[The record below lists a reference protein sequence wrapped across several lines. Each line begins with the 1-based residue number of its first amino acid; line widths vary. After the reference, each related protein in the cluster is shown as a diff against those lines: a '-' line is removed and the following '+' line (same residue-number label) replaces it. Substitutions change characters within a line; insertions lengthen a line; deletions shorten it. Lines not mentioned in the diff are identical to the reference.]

1 MCQLVANNS
10 NRTGFHLCVSYCR
23 YVRSCASAGARWGRR
38 KSLMHF
44 LLTITC
50 YTQQNHREIVKGQP
64 FLCVERIRVSK
75 RKKQYALKYIYIYIL
90 YEFTAFH
97 VCPAPPLL
105 CLFFSFSARTAPANK
120 WKNNISSIFTGQLHR
135 CKTIRLCLSD
145 EHVSRSA
152 RAFYSRSFVDT
163 IVRKRAKA
171 GVQSLSSKFF
181 A

>member
-50 YTQQNHREIVKGQP
+50 YTQQNHREIVKGQS

-75 RKKQYALKYIYIYIL
+75 RKKQYALKYIYIYYTNSQLFMFALPHLCCACFFLFLQGLLLPISEKITSHPHSQASSTDAKQL
-90 YEFTAFH
+90 CSAFRTSMCQEVH
-97 VCPAPPLL
+97 VLFIAGPL
-105 CLFFSFSARTAPANK
+105 
-120 WKNNISSIFTGQLHR
+120 
-135 CKTIRLCLSD
+135 
-145 EHVSRSA
+145 
-152 RAFYSRSFVDT
+152 
-163 IVRKRAKA
+163 
-171 GVQSLSSKFF
+171 
-181 A
+181 

>member
-10 NRTGFHLCVSYCR
+10 NRTGFHLCVSDCWYI
-23 YVRSCASAGARWGRR
+23 RSCASAGARWGRR

-50 YTQQNHREIVKGQP
+50 YTQQNHREIVKGQS

-75 RKKQYALKYIYIYIL
+75 RKKQYALKYIYTIRIHSFSCL
-90 YEFTAFH
+90 P
-97 VCPAPPLL
+97 CPTSAVLV
-105 CLFFSFSARTAPANK
+105 FSFSARTAPANK
-120 WKNNISSIFTGQLHR
+120 WKNNISSTFTGQLHR
-135 CKTIRLCLSD
+135 CKTIMLCLSD